1 MLRFNDTSKVYKNS
15 TFKPSFYALDKYYN
29 LVPSEAGKV
38 KFGVDVK
45 TSKISADGTYYSGS
59 QAAKGYIYAACGDT
73 QSRMSVEI
81 VDKIGSL
88 SVANDFV
95 LLDVG
100 EKVQLQIEAFD
111 ENGEK
116 IIISPS
122 AVKWTVEGGIG
133 TADANGVFTAGKNGH
148 GKITASA
155 DPLQQLLG
163 QKSARNL

>member
-1 MLRFNDTSKVYKNS
+1 MTVRKQETCCKAGKQPFRRKRKICRNSVQLISEAPLSEPVMLRFNDTSVKVYKNS

-116 IIISPS
+116 IIITFCKMDS
-122 AVKWTVEGGIG
+122 
-133 TADANGVFTAGKNGH
+133 
-148 GKITASA
+148 
-155 DPLQQLLG
+155 
-163 QKSARNL
+163 